1 MENVSTRFHW
11 FEIPLRAALKR
22 GVLNSI
28 NFPFVTL
35 RAGGC
40 VCCMKELVHHFVDEI
55 NSSSSREVRTDSSRS
70 PATPH
75 LFRKSFSQEKE
86 TVLDWKWKKKN
97 SERDFGGNAVQ
108 EAQFCQKIVFR
119 ISRNFKTIK
128 STIIQILKF
137 KNRTHSLKFWGRNI
151 GMWKI
156 FHRKRAHTFPGSEQI
171 TWKIPLEINF
181 EQRQICRNRQQVD
194 PPPLAVPKQHNGSIQ
209 GISFWG
215 RKKNLSKVEG
225 SSWSISGTA
234 IFIYSGQWEE
244 RDLVPDIS
252 AL

>member
-40 VCCMKELVHHFVDEI
+40 VCCLKELVHHFVDEI

-86 TVLDWKWKKKN
+86 TVLTGNGKKKFGTRFRW
-97 SERDFGGNAVQ
+97 ERSAGSSILSKNCLPNFT
-108 EAQFCQKIVFR
+108 KIL
-119 ISRNFKTIK
+119 TIK
-128 STIIQILKF
+128 SAIIQILKF
-137 KNRTHSLKFWGRNI
+137 KNRTRSLKFWGRNI

>member
-1 MENVSTRFHW
+1 M
-11 FEIPLRAALKR
+11 
-22 GVLNSI
+22 
-28 NFPFVTL
+28 
-35 RAGGC
+35 
-40 VCCMKELVHHFVDEI
+40 
-55 NSSSSREVRTDSSRS
+55 
-70 PATPH
+70 
-75 LFRKSFSQEKE
+75 
-86 TVLDWKWKKKN
+86 
-97 SERDFGGNAVQ
+97 Q

-215 RKKNLSKVEG
+215 RKKIKPLQSRRVVLVDKWNGHFYLQRPMRGEG
-225 SSWSISGTA
+225 PCAGHLGPLNRPVDWKIFVKSFQIS
-234 IFIYSGQWEE
+234 F
-244 RDLVPDIS
+244 
-252 AL
+252 